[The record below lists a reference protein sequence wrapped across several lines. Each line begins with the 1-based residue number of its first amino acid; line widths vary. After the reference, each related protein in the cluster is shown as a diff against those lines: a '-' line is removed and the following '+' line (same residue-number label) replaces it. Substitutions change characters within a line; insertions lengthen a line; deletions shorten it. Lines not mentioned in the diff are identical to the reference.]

1 MSYCSYNFKKR
12 NTTITERLKKSMA
25 RIKIRLSPFSNKHS
39 GEVDLR
45 ELPPGILIEQ

>member
-12 NTTITERLKKSMA
+12 NTSITERLKNSMA
-25 RIKIRLSPFSNKHS
+25 RTKRRLSPFSNNH

-45 ELPPGILIEQ
+45 ELPPGILIEK